1 MIALSV
7 TSVSTVL
14 QAQSLPQIDQDA
26 VSNSS
31 IMKRDI
37 KWALVLARCENSV
50 SEMKDLDNLCILM
63 QI

>member
-7 TSVSTVL
+7 TSVWTVL

-26 VSNSS
+26 VSNSG

-37 KWALVLARCENSV
+37 KWALVLARLENSV
-50 SEMKDLDNLCILM
+50 SEMKDLDSLCILM